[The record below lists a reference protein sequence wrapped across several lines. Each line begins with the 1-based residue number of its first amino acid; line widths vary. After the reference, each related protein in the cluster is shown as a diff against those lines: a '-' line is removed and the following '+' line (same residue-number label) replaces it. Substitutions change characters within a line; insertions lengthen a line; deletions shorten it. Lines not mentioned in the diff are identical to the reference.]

1 MKNIFYESYAMN
13 NFLIECFAFL
23 FLGYRPKNAIELCCV
38 ATLQQ
43 LKHSSTPVS
52 SSKFSILFKQLLNSK
67 KPCNDNN
74 SFVNQIILS
83 WLYQ

>member
-1 MKNIFYESYAMN
+1 MN
-13 NFLIECFAFL
+13 NFLFECFAFL
-23 FLGYRPKNAIELCCV
+23 FLGYRQMNAIELRCV

-43 LKHSSTPVS
+43 LNHLSAPVS
-52 SSKFSILFKQLLNSK
+52 CTTPSIFIQTALNSK

-83 WLYQ
+83 WLYQCVAC